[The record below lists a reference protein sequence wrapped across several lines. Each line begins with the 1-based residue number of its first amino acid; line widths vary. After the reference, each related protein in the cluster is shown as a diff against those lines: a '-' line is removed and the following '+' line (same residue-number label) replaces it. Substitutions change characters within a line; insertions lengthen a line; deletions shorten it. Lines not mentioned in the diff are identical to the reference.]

1 MDDRLKILK
10 QILKGALQDSIMKTD
25 VVRNCKIMYT
35 DTIDNM
41 QDALKNGMRQFERH
55 IKSLT
60 DIMDPFN
67 RRLIEL

>member
-41 QDALKNGMRQFERH
+41 QDALKNGMR
-55 IKSLT
+55 
-60 DIMDPFN
+60 
-67 RRLIEL
+67 